1 MKNRDTFGR
10 PISARQPTGGRKR
23 KSLRTALTSG
33 RWPPRLFRPHRSRRP
48 MGRGIRQTPEA
59 EVPPADS
66 HFRKMNGAADQD
78 GGGGSGCRRRYR
90 ALKRRL
96 RLLLYEQECFQEELR
111 RAQRRL
117 LRVSRDK
124 SFLLDRLLQYEQV
137 DDDSSDSDATAS
149 SDSDG
154 EAPKGAEPPPLKRK
168 RSPTGG
174 GASPTPAPGLAP
186 PTSYLSTLA
195 SPPYSPFPSDYLAP
209 PRTTPRPHAAQ

>member
-1 MKNRDTFGR
+1 MG
-10 PISARQPTGGRKR
+10 
-23 KSLRTALTSG
+23 SG
-33 RWPPRLFRPHRSRRP
+33 LFHK
-48 MGRGIRQTPEA
+48 PEA
-59 EVPPADS
+59 EVARS
-66 HFRKMNGAADQD
+66 VRHFRKMNGAVDQD

-174 GASPTPAPGLAP
+174 GASPPSNPGLAP
-186 PTSYLSTLA
+186 PTSYLSTLG

-209 PRTTPRPHAAQ
+209 PERPRGPTRRNKGARRIQLPSAPPSPPPSLSFAPHRAP